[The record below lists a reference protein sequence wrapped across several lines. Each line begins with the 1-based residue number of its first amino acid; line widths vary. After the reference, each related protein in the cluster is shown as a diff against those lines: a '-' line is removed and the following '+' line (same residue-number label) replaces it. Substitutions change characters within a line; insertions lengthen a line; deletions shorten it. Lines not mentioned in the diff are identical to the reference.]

1 MASNVAFTNAL
12 VELDR
17 RTRRETTYRGYVLTQ
32 MLARH
37 KCGVAAA
44 KALLRPSKLGALHQG
59 LVDLWLAGRVDLS
72 VEALV
77 VQQQW
82 RGNFTE
88 AELAEAFR
96 RLSACGYRCSRAA

>member
-1 MASNVAFTNAL
+1 MASNVAFTSAL

-17 RTRRETTYRGYVLTQ
+17 RTRRETTYRGHVLTQ
-32 MLARH
+32 MLKRH
-37 KCGVAAA
+37 RCGVTAA
-44 KALLRPSKLGALHQG
+44 KELLRPTRAGVLHQG

-77 VQQQW
+77 VQQRW
-82 RGNFTE
+82 RGHFTE

-96 RLSACGYRCSRAA
+96 RLSACGFRCSRAA